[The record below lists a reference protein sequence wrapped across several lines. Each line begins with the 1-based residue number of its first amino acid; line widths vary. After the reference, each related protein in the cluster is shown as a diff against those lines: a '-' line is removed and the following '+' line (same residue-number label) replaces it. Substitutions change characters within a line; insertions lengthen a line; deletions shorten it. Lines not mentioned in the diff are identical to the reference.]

1 MNQEAF
7 ERLLTA
13 ARALLEAREDQMI
26 TRVEWEA
33 LAKAVAAASE
43 TAPGEAGDGKPRV
56 GYDNVEFW
64 WEEENLRVVATV
76 IGYDDDG
83 LMIVGNPNFDDIWHV
98 AVEDAK
104 APASRS
110 MNRRRTGEN

>member
-7 ERLLTA
+7 ERLLSA

-26 TRVEWEA
+26 TRIEWLA
-33 LAKAVAAASE
+33 LAEAVAAAE
-43 TAPGEAGDGKPRV
+43 PAPGEPDDGKPRV

-64 WEEENLRVVATV
+64 WAEENLRVVATV
-76 IGYDDDG
+76 TGYDDDG

-98 AVEDAK
+98 AIEDAK
-104 APASRS
+104 VTKEPLNEPPADW
-110 MNRRRTGEN
+110 